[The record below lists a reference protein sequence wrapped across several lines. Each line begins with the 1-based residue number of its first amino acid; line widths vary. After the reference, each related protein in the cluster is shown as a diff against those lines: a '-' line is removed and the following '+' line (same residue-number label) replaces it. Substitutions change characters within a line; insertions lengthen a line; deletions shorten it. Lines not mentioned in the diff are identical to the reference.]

1 MRDRKDVFGENLTR
15 LLELKDMSQSELA
28 RRIDSTSTSVSGWC
42 AGNFMPRTD
51 KIQKICR
58 VLHVSESELLLTEEE
73 RMPSNL
79 LRPNA
84 RQIPVIGTICAGTG
98 IVAEEHYEGDVI
110 IDKSIRGDFAL
121 HVKGDS
127 MVGAGIYDG
136 DLVYIEKLTNFQ
148 EGLIY
153 AVGIKGENDAAIRT
167 VNIVGNNYVL
177 SPQNPAYSPKICDM
191 SEVFIIGRV
200 TGLYRPFGGNL

>member
-1 MRDRKDVFGENLTR
+1 MDRKKIFGDNLTEILR
-15 LLELKDMSQSELA
+15 RKGISQNEFA
-28 RRIDSTSTSVSGWC
+28 RMIDTTSASMSGWC
-42 AGNFMPRTD
+42 TGSFMPRMD
-51 KIQKICR
+51 KVQRMCR
-58 VLHVSESELLLTEEE
+58 VLNVSESELLLTDEE
-73 RMPSNL
+73 RLPSNL

-98 IVAEEHYEGDVI
+98 IVAEEHYEGNVI
-110 IDKSIRGDFAL
+110 IDKSIHADFAL

-127 MVGAGIYDG
+127 MIGAGIHDG

-153 AVGIKGENDAAIRT
+153 AVGIKGENDAAIRI
-167 VNIVGNNYVL
+167 VNIVGNNYIL
-177 SPQNPAYSPKICDM
+177 SPQNPSYSPKICDM

-200 TGLYRPFGGNL
+200 TGLYRPLGGNL